1 MIDKIE
7 ITRSDTGHFNINF
20 GGQEIVSTLYPGE
33 VLYLVKDGIKRL
45 AYFPPN
51 HSGAI
56 YANPISY
63 EDFLK
68 ENKKPSKNKPSS

>member
-7 ITRSDTGHFNINF
+7 ITRGCSGEFIVNF
-20 GGQEIVSTLYPGE
+20 GGQQIVSTIYPGE
-33 VLYLVKDGIKRL
+33 VLYLTKDAIKRL

-56 YANPISY
+56 YANPIPY

-68 ENKKPSKNKPSS
+68 ENKKPSKKK